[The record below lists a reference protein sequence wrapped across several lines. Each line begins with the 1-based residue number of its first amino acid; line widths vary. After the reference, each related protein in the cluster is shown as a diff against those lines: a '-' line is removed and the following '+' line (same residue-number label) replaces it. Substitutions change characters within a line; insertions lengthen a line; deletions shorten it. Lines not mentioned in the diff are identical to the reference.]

1 MTFDPNAPQQ
11 PPAAPQPVAA
21 AAPQPGA
28 PAAPQ
33 NAAPQYAAP
42 QYAAPQQYAAP
53 AAPPQYAP
61 VPTRPKPFAG
71 IPASDW
77 ARDGGA
83 LLLLLISLAL
93 PWMFST
99 DSYSMSETI
108 GATGRIE
115 VILITLLSLFSLSLT
130 YLLRAGVFGPGVGL
144 AQVWL
149 IRLVVNAPYALLVL
163 GFMLVDAF
171 SKDQTTGLGYAAAF
185 GLAGAFFAAQ
195 PRAAELV
202 GIVGYHPIAR
212 LWHRI
217 VIGYGVVVALTV
229 LGGLVLGL
237 VASTSAQVNA
247 VVLLTAV
254 LAVLAGA
261 AAVLLPIYGIIRGSV
276 IWLTVGRALGGIAVA
291 VITIDAFTD
300 FALSVGGVESL
311 SWGGYPLILLAA
323 LLGLASAPAL
333 RLAMV
338 PMEPI
343 AKWFGVASLTLILI
357 ISTAGLSLLLV
368 IANLI
373 GSGTT
378 SDSTGLNIGATIVLS
393 IIIVVAI
400 IARTTLRSN
409 PAGSQWLVLGLTGI
423 VTVLGIVFV
432 VLRAQTLSDENVG
445 ELYSWMFDGAAY
457 SSFSLIIL
465 TTAATLSLALAFG
478 LPALVFY
485 SLTAPAA
492 VRGYFTQYGPVRA
505 QAQATYTGYA
515 PAAPVPPVAPPAAPV
530 PAVAPP
536 AAPVPAVAPPA
547 APVPAVAPPAAPVPP
562 VAPPAAPVPPVA
574 PPAPPVPVELA
585 VETPVEM
592 PVAAPSAASLAAG
605 DPATSAAELYDLAQ
619 KHPEVWPQLAGNPSA
634 YPDLLTWLAQSP
646 DPLVQQALRARGL

>member
-1 MTFDPNAPQQ
+1 MTFDSNAPQQ
-11 PPAAPQPVAA
+11 PPAAQQY
-21 AAPQPGA
+21 AAPQYV
-28 PAAPQ
+28 
-33 NAAPQYAAP
+33 APQYAAP
-42 QYAAPQQYAAP
+42 V
-53 AAPPQYAP
+53 APPQYAP
-61 VPTRPKPFAG
+61 APARPNPFAG

-99 DSYSMSETI
+99 DFGMSETI

-144 AQVWL
+144 AQIWL
-149 IRLVVNAPYALLVL
+149 IRLLVNVPYVLLVL

-185 GLAGAFFAAQ
+185 GLAGAFLAAQ
-195 PRAAELV
+195 PRSAELV
-202 GIVGYHPIAR
+202 GIVGYHPVAR

-217 VIGYGVVVALTV
+217 VIGYGAVVTLTM
-229 LGGLVLGL
+229 LGAIILG
-237 VASTSAQVNA
+237 VVGSAAQVSA

-254 LAVLAGA
+254 VAVLAGA
-261 AAVLLPIYGIIRGSV
+261 AAVLLPIYGILRGNA
-276 IWLTVGRALGGIAVA
+276 IWLTVGRTLGGIAIG
-291 VITIDAFTD
+291 VITVDALTD
-300 FALSVGGVESL
+300 FGLSVGGIESL
-311 SWGGYPLILLAA
+311 SWGGYPLILLA
-323 LLGLASAPAL
+323 GLFGLTSTPAL

-338 PMEPI
+338 PIEPI
-343 AKWFGVASLTLILI
+343 AKWFGVASLALVLI
-357 ISTAGLSLLLV
+357 IGAAGLSVLLV

-373 GSGTT
+373 GSGASTG
-378 SDSTGLNIGATIVLS
+378 STGLNIGATIVLS
-393 IIIVVAI
+393 IIIIVAI
-400 IARTTLRSN
+400 ITRTTLRSN
-409 PAGSQWLVLGLTGI
+409 PAGSQWLVLGLTGL

-432 VLRAQTLSDENVG
+432 VLRGQTITDENLS
-445 ELYSWMFDGAAY
+445 ELYSWLFEGAEYA
-457 SSFSLIIL
+457 SFSLVIL
-465 TTAATLSLALAFG
+465 STAATLSLALAFG

-485 SLTAPAA
+485 ALTVPVS
-492 VRGYFTQYGPVRA
+492 VRSYFTQYGPVRA

-515 PAAPVPPVAPPAAPV
+515 AAPAAASTTQADATAPVVPATEPPAPV
-530 PAVAPP
+530 TVAVSQPA
-536 AAPVPAVAPPA
+536 
-547 APVPAVAPPAAPVPP
+547 
-562 VAPPAAPVPPVA
+562 PPVA
-574 PPAPPVPVELA
+574 PPAPPAPVQI
-585 VETPVEM
+585 

>member
-11 PPAAPQPVAA
+11 PLAV
-21 AAPQPGA
+21 
-28 PAAPQ
+28 
-33 NAAPQYAAP
+33 P

-53 AAPPQYAP
+53 DAPPQYAP
-61 VPTRPKPFAG
+61 APIRPNPFAG

-99 DSYSMSETI
+99 DTYNMSETI

-144 AQVWL
+144 AQIWL
-149 IRLVVNAPYALLVL
+149 IRLLVNVPYTLLVL
-163 GFMLVDAF
+163 GFILGDAF

-185 GLAGAFFAAQ
+185 GLAGAFLAAQ

-217 VIGYGVVVALTV
+217 VIGYGAVVALTA
-229 LGGLVLGL
+229 LGALVLGL
-237 VASTSAQVNA
+237 VAATSAEVNA

-254 LAVLAGA
+254 LAVLTAA
-261 AAVLLPIYGIIRGSV
+261 AAVLLPIYGIIRGSA
-276 IWLTVGRALGGIAVA
+276 IWLTVGRTLGGIAVA

-300 FALSVGGVESL
+300 YSLSVGGIESL
-311 SWGGYPLILLAA
+311 SWGGYPLLLLAG

-338 PMEPI
+338 PIEPI
-343 AKWFGVASLTLILI
+343 AKWFGVASLTLVLI
-357 ISTAGLSLLLV
+357 ISAAGLSLLLV

-373 GSGTT
+373 GSGTDT
-378 SDSTGLNIGATIVLS
+378 GSTGLNIGATIVLS

-409 PAGSQWLVLGLTGI
+409 PAGSQWLVLGLTSVI
-423 VTVLGIVFV
+423 TVLGIVFV

-492 VRGYFTQYGPVRA
+492 VRGYFNQYGPVRA

-515 PAAPVPPVAPPAAPV
+515 PVRPVAPVSAVPPVPPTPQADAAAPVAQAPAAAATATPAAFVAPVAPAAPATAAPV
-530 PAVAPP
+530 GP
-536 AAPVPAVAPPA
+536 
-547 APVPAVAPPAAPVPP
+547 PVPP
-562 VAPPAAPVPPVA
+562 IVPPA
-574 PPAPPVPVELA
+574 PPAPVGAAVAAPVDV
-585 VETPVEM
+585 

-619 KHPEVWPQLAGNPSA
+619 KHPEVWPQLAGNPST
-634 YPDLLTWLAQSP
+634 YLDLLTWLAQSP
-646 DPLVQQALRARGL
+646 EPLVQQALRARGL

>member
-11 PPAAPQPVAA
+11 PPAV
-21 AAPQPGA
+21 
-28 PAAPQ
+28 
-33 NAAPQYAAP
+33 PQYAAPVAPP

-53 AAPPQYAP
+53 AAAPQYAP
-61 VPTRPKPFAG
+61 APTRPNPFAG

-77 ARDGGA
+77 VRDGGA

-93 PWMFST
+93 PWMNSPDT
-99 DSYSMSETI
+99 YNMSETI

-130 YLLRAGVFGPGVGL
+130 YLLRAGAFGPGVGL
-144 AQVWL
+144 AQIWL
-149 IRLVVNAPYALLVL
+149 IRLLVNVPYALLAL

-185 GLAGAFFAAQ
+185 GLAGAFLAAQ
-195 PRAAELV
+195 PRSAELV

-212 LWHRI
+212 IWHRI
-217 VIGYGVVVALTV
+217 VIGYGAVVALTV
-229 LGGLVLGL
+229 LGALVVGLVS
-237 VASTSAQVNA
+237 STSAQVNA

-254 LAVLAGA
+254 VAVLAGA
-261 AAVLLPIYGIIRGSV
+261 AAVLLPIYGIIRGSA
-276 IWLTVGRALGGIAVA
+276 IWLTVGRTLGGIAVA

-300 FALSVGGVESL
+300 FALSVGGIESL
-311 SWGGYPLILLAA
+311 SWGGYPLILLAG

-338 PMEPI
+338 PIEPI

-357 ISTAGLSLLLV
+357 ISAAGLSLLLV

-373 GSGTT
+373 GSGTNT
-378 SDSTGLNIGATIVLS
+378 GSTGLNIGATIVLS

-432 VLRAQTLSDENVG
+432 VLRAQTLSYENVG

-515 PAAPVPPVAPPAAPV
+515 PVPPVAPVSAVPPVPPTAQADAAAPVVQAPAAVATVTPAAFVAPAAPV
-530 PAVAPP
+530 AAAPAA
-536 AAPVPAVAPPA
+536 AAPVAP
-547 APVPAVAPPAAPVPP
+547 
-562 VAPPAAPVPPVA
+562 PVPPVA
-574 PPAPPVPVELA
+574 PPAPPEPVEAPAEPASEPAPEPA
-585 VETPVEM
+585 VAA
-592 PVAAPSAASLAAG
+592 PVAAPSPASLAAG

-619 KHPEVWPQLAGNPSA
+619 KHPEVWPQLAGNPST

>member
-1 MTFDPNAPQQ
+1 MTFDPNASQQ
-11 PPAAPQPVAA
+11 PPAVPQYAAPVA
-21 AAPQPGA
+21 P
-28 PAAPQ
+28 
-33 NAAPQYAAP
+33 PQYAAP
-42 QYAAPQQYAAP
+42 QYAAPAAQ
-53 AAPPQYAP
+53 PQYAP
-61 VPTRPKPFAG
+61 APTRPNPFAG

-83 LLLLLISLAL
+83 LLLLLISLAM
-93 PWMFST
+93 PWMNSPDT
-99 DSYSMSETI
+99 YSMSETI

-144 AQVWL
+144 AQIWL
-149 IRLVVNAPYALLVL
+149 IRLLVNVPYALLVL

-171 SKDQTTGLGYAAAF
+171 SKDQTSGLGYAAAF
-185 GLAGAFFAAQ
+185 GLAGAFLAAQ
-195 PRAAELV
+195 PRSAELV

-217 VIGYGVVVALTV
+217 VIGYGAVVTLTV
-229 LGGLVLGL
+229 FGAIILGL

-254 LAVLAGA
+254 VAVLAGA
-261 AAVLLPIYGIIRGSV
+261 AAVLLPIYGIIRGSA
-276 IWLTVGRALGGIAVA
+276 IWLTVGRTLGGIAVA

-300 FALSVGGVESL
+300 SALSVGGIESL
-311 SWGGYPLILLAA
+311 SWGGYPLILLAG

-373 GSGTT
+373 GSGAN
-378 SDSTGLNIGATIVLS
+378 SGSTGLNIGATIVLS
-393 IIIVVAI
+393 ITIVVAI

-409 PAGSQWLVLGLTGI
+409 PAGSQWFVLGLTGVI
-423 VTVLGIVFV
+423 TVLGIVFV
-432 VLRAQTLSDENVG
+432 VLRARTLSDENVG
-445 ELYSWMFDGAAY
+445 ELYSWLFDGAAY

-485 SLTAPAA
+485 SLTAPAS
-492 VRGYFTQYGPVRA
+492 VRGYFTRYGPVRA

-515 PAAPVPPVAPPAAPV
+515 PVAPVAPVASVAPVSAVPPIPSVPPTAQSDAAAP
-530 PAVAPP
+530 PL
-536 AAPVPAVAPPA
+536 
-547 APVPAVAPPAAPVPP
+547 
-562 VAPPAAPVPPVA
+562 PPVA
-574 PPAPPVPVELA
+574 PPAPP
-585 VETPVEM
+585 TPVEPAAEPAVEV

-605 DPATSAAELYDLAQ
+605 DPATSAAELYELAQ
-619 KHPEVWPQLAGNPSA
+619 KHPEVWPQLAGNPST